1 MDTILEIFL
10 GSVLGAILMYWIY
23 TYLNRQKS
31 KEATEHQSTVL
42 LEKIRSVCK
51 LVSVEGDFAEIYKY
65 ENIKKDFMSLMS
77 SKKKALMIINAKA
90 HIGYDLKKVEI
101 EADNARKRIIM
112 RNFPQPEVLS
122 IEPEIQFY
130 DIRSGMFNFFS
141 SDDLT
146 LLNKEAKQHIRKKIP
161 DSGLMETARREAL
174 QAVLLIEK
182 IVETI
187 GWKLDYSA
195 LEIAETAP
203 ELLEKEPSS

>member
-1 MDTILEIFL
+1 MDSIFDTFL
-10 GSVLGAILMYWIY
+10 GLALGAIFTYWIY
-23 TYLNRQKS
+23 TFLRKKKS
-31 KEATEHQSTVL
+31 REITEHQSTVL

-65 ENIKKDFMSLMS
+65 ENIKEHFMSLVS
-77 SKKKALMIINAKA
+77 SKKKALLVINAKV
-90 HIGYDLKKVEI
+90 HIGYDLKKVEL
-101 EADNARKRIIM
+101 EADNDSKKIVM
-112 RNFPQPEVLS
+112 KNFPRPEVLS

-146 LLNKEAKQHIRKKIP
+146 LLNKEAKEHIRNKIP
-161 DSGLMETARREAL
+161 ESGLMETAGREAL

-195 LEIAETAP
+195 LKVSEKQK
-203 ELLEKEPSS
+203 ELLEK